1 MEEWEVELPPLEDD
15 CVDVADEDGDPV
27 VDELP
32 SRDDKEVEDELPEVE
47 IFDVEEEPLVEE

>member
-1 MEEWEVELPPLEDD
+1 MVELPPLEDD